1 MFSLL
6 KKDKNTRARLGKFIT
21 AHGEFDTPN
30 FMPVGTIGAVKT
42 LSSDEIEESG
52 TQILLSNAYHLLL
65 RPGLDIIQNAGGLHK
80 FMNWQ
85 GPILTDSGGFQ
96 VFSLA
101 QLRKIKDNGIE
112 FRSHIDGG
120 KYFITPESML
130 EFQMAVGTDIIMVLD
145 ECVHYPCQRDYVEK
159 SIKLTADW
167 AIRSKEIFSV
177 ERRAYSVE
185 EKTVN
190 CPALFG
196 IIQGGTYPDL
206 RRESARQIVDI
217 GFDGYAIGGL
227 SVGEPRELM
236 YEILD
241 ITEELLPDSSLH
253 YLMGVGAV
261 DDIFESVERGMD
273 IFDCVIPTRNAR
285 NGLGFT
291 GHGPLRIRNSR
302 YKTDPSPVDAE
313 CKCLCCLNYTRSYIH
328 HLFNV
333 DEILGLRLLSLH
345 NVTFYAKLM
354 KNIRQSI
361 TDGRFLK
368 FKKDFLRVYQN

>member
-21 AHGEFDTPN
+21 AHGEVDTPN

-42 LSSDEIEESG
+42 LSSDEIEKSG

-65 RPGLDIIQNAGGLHK
+65 RPGLDIIQSAGGLHK

-101 QLRKIKDNGIE
+101 QLRKIKGNGIE
-112 FRSHIDGG
+112 FRSHIDGM

-130 EFQMAVGTDIIMVLD
+130 EFQMAIGSDIMMALD
-145 ECVHYPCQRDYVEK
+145 ECVQYTCQRDYVEK
-159 SIKLTADW
+159 SIKLTTDW
-167 AIRSKEIFSV
+167 AIRSKERFLKLC
-177 ERRAYSVE
+177 
-185 EKTVN
+185 KTCN
-190 CPALFG
+190 LEHRTYNHLFG
-196 IIQGGTYPDL
+196 IVQGGTHPDL

-236 YEILD
+236 YEMLD
-241 ITEELLPDSSLH
+241 VTGELLPDNSLH
-253 YLMGVGAV
+253 YLMGVGAI

-291 GHGPLRIRNSR
+291 GHGPIRIRNSR
-302 YKTDPSPVDAE
+302 HKTDPSPVDAE

-328 HLFNV
+328 HLFNIN
-333 DEILGLRLLSLH
+333 EILGLRLLSLH
-345 NVTFYAKLM
+345 NVTYYAKLM

-361 TDGRFLK
+361 ADGRFLK
-368 FKKDFLRVYQN
+368 FKKDFLRVYKN

>member
-1 MFSLL
+1 MFSVL
-6 KKDKNTRARLGKFIT
+6 KKDKDTRARLGKFIT
-21 AHGEFDTPN
+21 AHGEVDTPN

-80 FMNWQ
+80 LMNWQ

-101 QLRKIKDNGIE
+101 QLRKIKGNGIE
-112 FRSHIDGG
+112 FRSHIDGR

-130 EFQMAVGTDIIMVLD
+130 EFQAAIGSDIMMVLD
-145 ECVHYPCQRDYVEK
+145 ECVQYPCQRDYVEK

-167 AIRSKEIFSV
+167 ALRSKERFSKL
-177 ERRAYSVE
+177 R
-185 EKTVN
+185 KTYN
-190 CPALFG
+190 LEHRNYNHLFG

-206 RRESARQIVDI
+206 RRQSAERIVDI

-236 YEILD
+236 HEILD
-241 ITEELLPDSSLH
+241 ITGDLLPDSSLH

-261 DDIFESVERGMD
+261 GDIFESVERGMD

-302 YKTDPSPVDAE
+302 YKTDCSPIDEE
-313 CKCLCCLNYTRSYIH
+313 CKCPCCLNYTRCYIH
-328 HLFNV
+328 HLFNIN
-333 DEILGLRLLSLH
+333 EILGLRLLSLH

-361 TDGRFLK
+361 ADSRFLK

>member
-6 KKDKNTRARLGKFIT
+6 KKDKDTRARLGKFIT
-21 AHGEFDTPN
+21 AHGEVDTPN
-30 FMPVGTIGAVKT
+30 FMPVGTIGAIKT

-52 TQILLSNAYHLLL
+52 TQILLANAYHLLL

-101 QLRKIKDNGIE
+101 QLRKIKGNGIE
-112 FRSHIDGG
+112 FRSHIDGM

-130 EFQMAVGTDIIMVLD
+130 EFQMDIGSDIMMALD
-145 ECVHYPCQRDYVEK
+145 ECVQYPCQRDYVEK
-159 SIKLTADW
+159 SIKLTTDW
-167 AIRSKEIFSV
+167 AIRSKERFLKL
-177 ERRAYSVE
+177 R
-185 EKTVN
+185 KTCN
-190 CPALFG
+190 LEHRTYNHLFG
-196 IIQGGTYPDL
+196 IVQGGTYPDL
-206 RRESARQIVDI
+206 RRQSAERIVDI

-236 YEILD
+236 YEMLD
-241 ITEELLPDSSLH
+241 VTGELLPDSSLH
-253 YLMGVGAV
+253 YLMGVGAI

-291 GHGPLRIRNSR
+291 GHGPIRIRNSR
-302 YKTDPSPVDAE
+302 HKTDCLPVDAE

-328 HLFNV
+328 HLFNIN
-333 DEILGLRLLSLH
+333 EILGLRLLSLH

-361 TDGRFLK
+361 ADGRFLK
-368 FKKDFLRVYQN
+368 FKKDFLRVYKN